1 LVILPDHPV
10 MRQVPIPMKW
20 SAPLSHAVLFAL
32 CVVALVGW
40 KIDSIGS
47 LSVDLAHHYALVE
60 RLADKW
66 WLPPISDPV
75 AAELDWRSL
84 GEMSYYPAASHRI
97 AAVLGRILQSSFIGM
112 QATALVALAV
122 IWATIAFIL
131 FRLPRPA
138 AVASSI
144 ALAVG
149 LIVGAHVLRLPIH
162 GDEITASF
170 FFAQLVGQCVAVLC
184 LGGWIALERDGDD
197 QRRRYLL
204 MLGAPAFT
212 VSFHLLPALELLGF
226 FGCVIAFDFLTDPPA
241 ERRRNLLRRALILL
255 AATALV
261 AVHPAFRAMLM
272 IADNNG
278 ALPIVY
284 FSGNGSLGALAVVV
298 VALAGANLAAWRRWG
313 DAAERDAYAAVKYP
327 ALFAAA
333 VGLLCLAQIIALR
346 IGVGNDYAVRK
357 YIFALITFSLI
368 EAAIL
373 VGLLLFQ
380 RLQRRRAMTGAG
392 PFDVV
397 WPLALLTLGFTLGGP
412 SGHAPITTARI
423 ATLERQVKGLKDA
436 RLPWTEARYDVVA
449 RLAGMPPVVDYML
462 SLGILRTWREAN
474 AAAILAG
481 GDLQELDQIG
491 TIITSRLAERYD
503 VPACRLFT
511 ARSGLTLIDAGCLNK
526 IDPRRR
532 ACEGDYD
539 FAAKASSG
547 VYEHL
552 LSGFSVSEAA
562 GRWTDGPRATFRCDQ
577 PGGGRA
583 ASRVRLEMT
592 PFLAPSRGLTSQ
604 RLIVKI
610 NGEVAASHVLSS
622 PESAKTFDLPPA
634 SNADGAL
641 SDRIEIILELPDAA
655 APKDLAI
662 NDDIRRLGVQVRRI
676 IFE

>member
-1 LVILPDHPV
+1 V
-10 MRQVPIPMKW
+10 REKSGKAMKW
-20 SAPLSHAVLFAL
+20 LSRPRHWLLLIIWTAL
-32 CVVALVGW
+32 LIGW

-84 GEMSYYPAASHRI
+84 GEMSYYPAAAHRI

-112 QATALVALAV
+112 QATALLALAV
-122 IWATIAFIL
+122 IWAMIAFIL
-131 FRLPRPA
+131 FRSPRPV

-149 LIVGAHVLRLPIH
+149 LVVVAHVLRLPIH
-162 GDEITASF
+162 GDEITGPF
-170 FFAQLVGQCVAVLC
+170 FFAQLAGQCVAL
-184 LGGWIALERDGDD
+184 LILAAWIALERDGDD

-226 FGCVIAFDFLTDPPA
+226 FGCVIAFEFLTAPHA
-241 ERRRNLLRRALILL
+241 GRLRNLVERALILA

-261 AVHPAFRAMLM
+261 VIHPAFRAMLM

-278 ALPIVY
+278 ELPVVY

-298 VALAGANLAAWRRWG
+298 VALAGANLLVWLRLG
-313 DAAERDAYAAVKYP
+313 EAAERNAYVAVKSS

-333 VGLLCLAQIIALR
+333 VGMLCLAQIAALQF
-346 IGVGNDYAVRK
+346 GVGNDYAVRK
-357 YIFALITFSLI
+357 YIFALITFGLI

-373 VGLLLFQ
+373 VGLLLSR
-380 RLQRRRAMTGAG
+380 RLQWGRAMTGAG
-392 PFDVV
+392 PFDIV
-397 WPLALLTLGFTLGGP
+397 WPSALLALGFTLGGP
-412 SGHAPITTARI
+412 SGHIPMTTARI
-423 ATLERQVKGLKDA
+423 AIMERQVKALKDT

-462 SLGILRTWREAN
+462 SLGVLRTRREAN
-474 AAAILAG
+474 AAAILTG
-481 GDLQELDQIG
+481 GDLQELDQVG

-526 IDPRRR
+526 IDPRRQT
-532 ACEGDYD
+532 CEGDYD

-577 PGGGRA
+577 PGGVRA

-604 RLIVKI
+604 RLIIKI
-610 NGEVAASHVLSS
+610 NGQVAASHVFSS
-622 PESAKTFDLPPA
+622 PEGAKTFDLPPA
-634 SNADGAL
+634 SNADGAPP
-641 SDRIEIILELPDAA
+641 DRIEIVLELPDAA

-662 NDDIRRLGVQVRRI
+662 NDDIRHLGVQVRRV